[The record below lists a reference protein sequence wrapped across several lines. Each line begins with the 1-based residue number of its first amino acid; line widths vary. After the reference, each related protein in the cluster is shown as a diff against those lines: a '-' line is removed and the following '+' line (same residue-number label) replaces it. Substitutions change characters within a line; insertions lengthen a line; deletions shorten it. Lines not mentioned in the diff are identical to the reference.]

1 MLTFTIAIF
10 ILTRLVNVS
19 ISSNEGQNATS
30 NDCIWKFQ
38 PGVRDRRQGRL
49 FISIKNEQHRHFE
62 YSQHLFCSKPLL
74 ILTHAKDHISVSP
87 LDIHTSS
94 YIIGLSRKDM
104 ARFPD
109 RYEHKCTYSKW
120 KRSETGK
127 DVDRCSIII
136 RTYLE
141 GVFLEKC
148 KSYTGKDLMLLTE
161 VTKENEKTIH
171 LKHEGNVANYV
182 ANISCNPNINLLHHG
197 NIYKSLKDNEKWLIQ
212 LPPNCSKV
220 VDIDYEGTCS
230 LSIYHM
236 CQEKGLVK
244 EYGYPYME
252 GHVETC
258 AYLKATRRFN
268 FMEVMD
274 DDFIKHLL
282 IAIVF
287 FLSINISMIIA
298 KIIYIMSV
306 NGLDEG
312 QRIIKLTM
320 TQLCL
325 KCFCCFQR
333 KGNG

>member
-1 MLTFTIAIF
+1 MLTFLALFTS
-10 ILTRLVNVS
+10 ILLVNTS

-49 FISIKNEQHRHFE
+49 FISIKNDQHSHLE

-74 ILTHAKDHISVSP
+74 ILTHAKDRISISP

-104 ARFPD
+104 ARFPN
-109 RYEHKCTYSKW
+109 RYEHKCIYSKW
-120 KRSETGK
+120 QTSETGK

-148 KSYTGKDLMLLTE
+148 KSYTDKDLLME
-161 VTKENEKTIH
+161 VTKENEKNIH
-171 LKHEGNVANYV
+171 LKHQGNVANYV
-182 ANISCNPNINLLHHG
+182 ANVSCHPNINLLHHG

-220 VDIDYEGTCS
+220 VDIDYEGTCR

-236 CQEKGLVK
+236 CQERGMVK
-244 EYGYPYME
+244 EYSYPYME
-252 GHVETC
+252 GHVDTC
-258 AYLKATRRFN
+258 TYLKATRKFN
-268 FMEVMD
+268 LMQVMD
-274 DDFIKHLL
+274 DDFIKYLL

-287 FLSINISMIIA
+287 FLSINISMVIA
-298 KIIYIMSV
+298 KIIYIMSA
-306 NGLDEG
+306 NGLHEG
-312 QRIIKLTM
+312 YRIIKLTVA
-320 TQLCL
+320 QLCL
-325 KCFCCFQR
+325 KCFCCFQG
-333 KGNG
+333 K